1 MSLYAIADLHLS
13 FGVDK
18 PMDIFGG
25 WEDYQTRIYE
35 NWQKNIKEDDLV
47 VIAGDI
53 SWAMTTEEA
62 VADFKFIESLNGK
75 KIIMKGNHDYWW
87 STKSKIEKM
96 FLENDIKSI
105 EIMQNNSFRYENIS
119 ICGTRG
125 WINENGKE
133 ADKKVL
139 TREAMRLEMSIQ
151 SAEEETEKIVFL
163 HYPPIFKNDC
173 NYSILEVLKKYN
185 IKTVYY
191 GHLHGASCLNAFEGE
206 RDGITYKLISGDHIK
221 FNPVKIY

>member
-53 SWAMTTEEA
+53 SWAMTTKEA

-151 SAEEETEKIVFL
+151 NADEETEKLIFL

-206 RDGITYKLISGDHIK
+206 RDGITYKLISGDHLK

>member
-53 SWAMTTEEA
+53 SWAMTTKEA

-151 SAEEETEKIVFL
+151 SADEETEKIVFL

>member
-25 WEDYQTRIYE
+25 WQDYQERLYDE
-35 NWQKNIKEDDLV
+35 WQAVVKKDDLV

-53 SWAMTTEEA
+53 SWAMATEDSI
-62 VADFKFIESLNGK
+62 ADFKFIEGLNGK

-87 STKSKIEKM
+87 STKTKIEKM
-96 FLENDIKSI
+96 FLENDIKSVS
-105 EIMQNNSFRYENIS
+105 IMQNNSFRYKDIS

-125 WINENGKE
+125 WINENEKE

-139 TREAMRLEMSIQ
+139 LREAQRLQMSLD
-151 SAEEETEKIVFL
+151 SADSDTEKIVFL